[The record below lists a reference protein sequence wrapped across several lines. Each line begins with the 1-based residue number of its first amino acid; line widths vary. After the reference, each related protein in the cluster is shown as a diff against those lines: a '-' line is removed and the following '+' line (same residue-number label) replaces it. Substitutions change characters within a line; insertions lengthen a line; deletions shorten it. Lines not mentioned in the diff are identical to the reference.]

1 MIKPVIIGAARTPMG
16 SFQGAFAKLSA
27 TELGGFAISAAIT
40 NDKVKPEK
48 VDELFMGCVLPAG
61 LRQAP
66 ARQAGLRAGLPDF
79 VPATTVNKVC
89 GSGMKTILIAVDKI
103 LSGNANFIVAGGM
116 ESMSNAPYLSQ
127 TSRSGTRIGHSS
139 LQDHMFIDG
148 LEDAFQTDKLMGHF
162 AEECAK
168 KYQFTR
174 KDQDSFAIQS
184 LERASL
190 ALKEKKFESEITPI
204 MVTAKGNKE
213 VVLEDEQPNKANKKK
228 IPFLKPAFKVGGSVT
243 AANSSSI
250 SDGAA
255 ALVVCDEKSA
265 LNNGVPV
272 RARIVGYAG
281 HAQEANWFTTAPIF
295 AVQKLLSK
303 VGWSKD
309 DVDLWEVNEA
319 FAVVPMAFMRDMK
332 ISQDR
337 LNIRG
342 GACALGHPIGA
353 SGTRIVVTL
362 LNALEDQNLKKGVAS
377 ICLGG
382 GEALAMAI
390 ERA

>member
-1 MIKPVIIGAARTPMG
+1 MIEPVIIGAARTPMG
-16 SFQGAFAKLSA
+16 AFQGAFAKLSA
-27 TELGGFAISAAIT
+27 TELGGFAIRAAVENAEIQS
-40 NDKVKPEK
+40 NQVE
-48 VDELFMGCVLPAG
+48 ELFMGCVLPAG

-66 ARQAGLRAGLPDF
+66 ARQAGIRAGLPDF

-89 GSGMKTILIAVDKI
+89 GSGMKTVLMAVDQI
-103 LSGNANFIVAGGM
+103 LSGNSNFIVAGGM

-127 TSRSGTRIGHSS
+127 SSRRGTRIGHSR
-139 LQDHMFIDG
+139 LEDHMFIDG
-148 LEDAFQTDKLMGHF
+148 LEDAFQTEKLMGHF
-162 AEECAK
+162 AEECAE

-174 KDQDSFAIQS
+174 KDQDVYAIQS
-184 LERASL
+184 LERASS
-190 ALKEKKFESEITPI
+190 ALKEKEFSSEITPVPV
-204 MVTAKGNKE
+204 MVKGNE
-213 VVLEDEQPNKANKKK
+213 ELVFEDEQPKLANKEK
-228 IPFLKPAFKVGGSVT
+228 IPFLKPAFKVDGSVT

-265 LNNGVPV
+265 KDCGVSV
-272 RARIVGYAG
+272 RARIVGHAG

-332 ISQDR
+332 ISKDR

-362 LNALEDQNLKKGVAS
+362 LNALEDRDEKKGIAS

-382 GEALAMAI
+382 GEALAIAI
-390 ERA
+390 ERV

>member
-1 MIKPVIIGAARTPMG
+1 MIEPVIIGAARTPMG
-16 SFQGAFAKLSA
+16 AFQGAFAKLSA
-27 TELGGFAISAAIT
+27 TELGGFAIRAAVENAEIQS
-40 NDKVKPEK
+40 NQVE
-48 VDELFMGCVLPAG
+48 ELFMGCVLPAG

-66 ARQAGLRAGLPDF
+66 ARQAGIRAGLPDF

-89 GSGMKTILIAVDKI
+89 GSGMKTVLMAVDQI
-103 LSGNANFIVAGGM
+103 LSGNSNFIVAGGM

-127 TSRSGTRIGHSS
+127 SSRRGTRIGHSR
-139 LQDHMFIDG
+139 LEDHMFIDG
-148 LEDAFQTDKLMGHF
+148 LEDAFQTEKLMGHF
-162 AEECAK
+162 AEECAE

-174 KDQDSFAIQS
+174 KDQDVYAIQS
-184 LERASL
+184 LERASS
-190 ALKEKKFESEITPI
+190 ALKEKEFSSEITPVPV
-204 MVTAKGNKE
+204 MVKGNE
-213 VVLEDEQPNKANKKK
+213 ELVFEDEQPKLANKEK
-228 IPFLKPAFKVGGSVT
+228 IPFLKPAFKVDGSVT

-265 LNNGVPV
+265 KDRGISV
-272 RARIVGYAG
+272 RARIVGHAG

-332 ISQDR
+332 ISKDR

-362 LNALEDQNLKKGVAS
+362 LNALEDRNEKKGIAA

-382 GEALAMAI
+382 GEALAIAI

>member
-1 MIKPVIIGAARTPMG
+1 MIEPVIIGAARTPMG
-16 SFQGAFAKLSA
+16 AFQGAFAKLSA
-27 TELGGFAISAAIT
+27 TELGGFAIRAAVENAEIQS
-40 NDKVKPEK
+40 NQVE
-48 VDELFMGCVLPAG
+48 ELFMGCVLPAG

-66 ARQAGLRAGLPDF
+66 ARQAGIRAGLPDF

-89 GSGMKTILIAVDKI
+89 GSGMKTVLMAVDQI
-103 LSGNANFIVAGGM
+103 LSGNSNFIVAGGM

-127 TSRSGTRIGHSS
+127 SSRRGTRIGHSR
-139 LQDHMFIDG
+139 LEDHMFIDG
-148 LEDAFQTDKLMGHF
+148 LEDAFQTEKLMGHF
-162 AEECAK
+162 AEECAE

-174 KDQDSFAIQS
+174 KDQDVYAIQS
-184 LERASL
+184 LERASS
-190 ALKEKKFESEITPI
+190 ALKEKEFSSEITPVPV
-204 MVTAKGNKE
+204 MVKGNE
-213 VVLEDEQPNKANKKK
+213 ELVFEDEQPKLANKEK
-228 IPFLKPAFKVGGSVT
+228 IPFLMPAFKVDGSVT

-265 LNNGVPV
+265 KDRGVSV
-272 RARIVGYAG
+272 RARIVGHAG

-332 ISQDR
+332 ISKDR

-362 LNALEDQNLKKGVAS
+362 LNALEDRNEKKGIAA

-382 GEALAMAI
+382 GEALAIAI

>member
-1 MIKPVIIGAARTPMG
+1 MLRVL
-16 SFQGAFAKLSA
+16 KLA
-27 TELGGFAISAAIT
+27 
-40 NDKVKPEK
+40 
-48 VDELFMGCVLPAG
+48 
-61 LRQAP
+61 
-66 ARQAGLRAGLPDF
+66 
-79 VPATTVNKVC
+79 
-89 GSGMKTILIAVDKI
+89 
-103 LSGNANFIVAGGM
+103 
-116 ESMSNAPYLSQ
+116 
-127 TSRSGTRIGHSS
+127 
-139 LQDHMFIDG
+139 
-148 LEDAFQTDKLMGHF
+148 
-162 AEECAK
+162 
-168 KYQFTR
+168 
-174 KDQDSFAIQS
+174 
-184 LERASL
+184 
-190 ALKEKKFESEITPI
+190 
-204 MVTAKGNKE
+204 NKE
-213 VVLEDEQPNKANKKK
+213 K
-228 IPFLKPAFKVGGSVT
+228 IPFLMPAFKVDGSVT

-265 LNNGVPV
+265 KDRGVSV
-272 RARIVGYAG
+272 RARIVGHAG

-332 ISQDR
+332 ISKDR

-362 LNALEDQNLKKGVAS
+362 LNALEDRNEKKGIAA

-382 GEALAMAI
+382 GEALAIAI

>member
-1 MIKPVIIGAARTPMG
+1 MIKPVIIGATRTPMG
-16 SFQGAFAKLSA
+16 AFQGAFAKLSA
-27 TELGGFAISAAIT
+27 IDLGALIIKAAVT
-40 NDKVKPEK
+40 NAGVKPDK

-66 ARQAGLRAGLPDF
+66 ARQAGIRAGLPDF

-89 GSGMKTILIAVDKI
+89 GSGMKTILMAVDKI
-103 LSGNANFIVAGGM
+103 LSGNANVIVAGGM

-127 TSRSGTRIGHSS
+127 TSRSGTRIGHAS
-139 LQDHMFIDG
+139 LADHMFIDG

-162 AEECAK
+162 AEDCAE
-168 KYQFTR
+168 KYQFSR
-174 KDQDSFAIQS
+174 EDQDSFAIQS

-190 ALKEKKFESEITPI
+190 ALKEKMFESEITPVMI
-204 MVTAKGNKE
+204 TVKGNEK
-213 VVLEDEQPNKANKKK
+213 VVLEDEQPNKADKKK
-228 IPFLKPAFKVGGSVT
+228 IPFLKPAFKVQGSVT

-265 LNNGVPV
+265 RENEVPV

-281 HAQEANWFTTAPIF
+281 HAQKANWFTTAPIF
-295 AVQKLLSK
+295 AVQNLLSK

-319 FAVVPMAFMRDMK
+319 FAVVPMAFMKDLD
-332 ISQDR
+332 IPHDR

-362 LNALEDQNLKKGVAS
+362 LNALEDYNLKKGVAS

-382 GEALAMAI
+382 GEALAIAI
-390 ERA
+390 ELA